1 MNPSLEPLAITGIS
15 LKFPGDAVSAE
26 SFWKLIIEGRLTMR
40 DYPPDRS
47 NIDAFYHADHGRL
60 DQISARGA
68 NFLNQDISRF
78 DASFFSINAAEA
90 EAMDPQQRLI
100 LETVYHAFE
109 NAGMTLDQVSGSKT
123 CVYAG
128 SFGHDY
134 STMQVKDPI
143 ALPKFSATGTG
154 MTILSNRV
162 SWFFNLTGPSATVDT
177 ACSSSLMA
185 VDLACQSIWSG
196 DSSMGVAIGS
206 NVIIGLDTS
215 LPLDNLGLL
224 SSDSR
229 SYSFDQRGNGYA
241 RGEGVGVLVLRPLK
255 DAIDHNDTI
264 RAVIRSSGSNQDG
277 RTQGITQP
285 SMDLQQKLILDTY
298 KKANLD
304 LSLTSYVEAHGTGT
318 AVGDPI
324 EAQAIG
330 SVFRHHRIVDD
341 PVYIGSVKSTIG
353 HLEGASGI
361 AGVIKT
367 VMALENGI
375 IPPNTDFQQLNP
387 RIDDVYLRIKVA
399 DKQIPWP
406 TDGLRR
412 ASVSSFGFGGS
423 NSHIVLDDAYHSLQA
438 SHAKANHNTTV
449 YESNG
454 LSKEGIS
461 SPMLLVL
468 SSTDED
474 GFSRLKDAWGPFFS
488 SLNTPTTEK
497 QHLLNNLAYTLC
509 LRRSHLSWRTFA
521 VVYPDDDWSH
531 LIDNLAAPQHI
542 INSPNLA
549 FIFSGQ
555 GAQWYA
561 MGREL
566 LDAYPVFCESIR
578 AAGAYIQT
586 FGCQWDLI
594 DELRKGEAESN
605 VNKTEYSQMLCTA
618 LQIALVDLL
627 HHVGIVPEAVVGHSS
642 GEIAAAYCA
651 HAITRESA
659 WKIAFYRGLWTS
671 KLERFSSIN
680 GAMLA
685 VTLSPQAVAPFFKRA
700 TTHYS
705 ALRLTVACI
714 NSPHSVTV
722 SGEQQQ
728 IDTLKEYLDK
738 EQIFCRRLKVRVAYH
753 SFQMNEI
760 ETQYHQAMG
769 LVEGTDHRGKRP
781 NILSSVTG
789 TWISHSEMRSAS
801 YWVQNLVSTVNFCD
815 ALTTLCS
822 NTTDMAVKKL
832 DGSHRKALRI
842 HHLLDVGP
850 HSVLQGPVKD
860 TQKGIRGSAAAY
872 YPLLVRGQPAVA
884 TFLQAVGHLYA
895 AGYPTIM
902 SRVNPCSSKQ
912 EKPMCL
918 PSLPEYPFNHSRSYW
933 HESQIS
939 RNQRL
944 PKVNKN
950 DLLGMPESN
959 WNPLEPR
966 WRHIIRASDLP
977 WIEDH
982 QVSGTVI
989 YPAAGMLV
997 MAIEAVK
1004 QLASP
1009 DRVISGFKFE
1019 DTAVL
1024 ATIRIPPGD
1033 GGVETAFYM
1042 RPQEAVETKSSQL
1055 FSFTLCTYVNE
1066 TWLENC
1072 RGRIHIVYKPVEPD
1086 PVNGNKVEREDLADS
1101 LSCFSKARERCTSL
1115 VYRDV
1120 IYDHLAKCGYE
1131 FGKAFRQIHTLAT
1144 GGKSEQEVVGDMN
1157 NFQVSTQDIIH
1168 TTTLDGILQTMPW
1181 SMTKGGTIT
1190 VPGVVPTYIG
1200 CMWVAG
1206 ESSAC
1211 NILKTHTVTETSA
1224 NGTLLTSIKVF
1235 DQDLREIIVSIEGLK
1250 STATTSESY
1259 AENTNAVDEQLC
1271 HYFEWKP
1278 DINLLSNKEIHALCH
1293 TAYPNL
1299 SIPKDFLVELD
1310 FLVMLRIMETLR
1322 VISERDIKPQ
1332 KTHLRKYIDWM
1343 THHKGRLL
1351 EGELIFSTE
1360 PWKSRFSDSKYIQ
1373 GVESRV
1379 MSRSKQGK
1387 LLVKVTRHLVE
1398 FLNNELDPL
1407 ALFYQDDM
1415 AKDYY
1420 AELLEYSH
1428 CFRYLEKYVDLLAHS
1443 NPQMNILEVGAGTGC
1458 ATAALLRIL
1467 RNDNEQKSMN
1477 PRYAHW
1483 EYTDISRLFLGD
1495 AAKHFAS
1502 EGSRMAFKLLNIEED
1517 PADQGFEYATYD
1529 LLLACMVFHATSDLA
1544 RTLTHARKLLKPGG
1558 KLILVELTNPC
1569 AIRSAGAFGLL
1580 DGWWLSS
1587 EPYRSLGPFADEAQW
1602 NSLLLST
1609 GFAGCE
1615 IFFPDY
1621 DDQTCHETAVIISTA
1636 TQSTSQ
1642 SASDQPIDIVYEPN
1656 DRTQLGLGRVLA
1668 RHYATQSQSVRL
1680 IPIQDAI
1687 PSSKV
1692 TLQVFL
1698 LEYQKPL
1705 LYDIREG
1712 LYNRLQALLLSTDPI
1727 LWVTSGGGKLC
1738 SQPKSHLIDGL
1749 FRVLPEEDRNRSR
1762 YVLALDP
1769 MENPEVPQY
1778 ETIAKLTER
1787 ILRATEVIDTEYIE
1801 SNGVLHIPRLTVDP
1815 VLNKAVSERERVVAE
1830 TKQKFGSGPPLK
1842 LDVSSPCM
1850 SNGFKFIEDCSAQR
1864 PLGPNDIEIQ
1874 NRSVGINFRD
1884 LLVSLGQLESNYMGL
1899 ECAGVVVRVGNS
1911 CRRFKVGDRVVALH
1925 SSAFSTLARIPE
1937 TGPVAVIPTGM
1948 SYADAASIPVSF
1960 VTSYITL
1967 RQAASMQSGES
1978 ILIHSGAGGTGQAAI
1993 QIAQYLGAEIYTTV
2007 GSEAKKQLLIDTY
2020 GIPENHIFSSRSTG
2034 FAKAVMR
2041 RTAGKGVDVVFNSLS
2056 GDAML
2061 ASWEC
2066 IAAYGRFIE
2075 TGKRDILSNN
2085 GLPLGMF
2092 ARNTTFRGF
2101 DLTGMMMD
2109 RPDICLSA
2117 LEDILSLMSKGILRP
2132 VQPLTSYGIGEIEA
2146 AVRFMQTGKHQ
2157 GKLVL
2162 EIQMDDM
2169 VMTVLDRKPNFTCDG
2184 SATYVIAGGLGGIG
2198 QSIAAW
2204 LVDRGVRN
2212 LLLLSRSGAKATES
2226 IKFINYLHSK
2236 GTRVIAPACDI
2247 SNESALSRVL
2257 EEWQPQLPPIKGCI
2271 QAAMVLQDCTFEDMS
2286 YKDWETA
2293 VKPKVQGSWNL
2304 HCLLPKGMEFFILL
2318 SSQTGIV
2325 GAHGQAN
2332 YAAGNTFQDALARY
2346 RVNQGERAT
2355 SLDLGHITY
2364 TGAVAS
2370 NQKLLQRWQS
2380 NSVRAPVTEAELK
2393 GLIDCYSSPLHGYE
2407 LDCQPI
2413 IGVYPRLRERGSGT
2427 PTWLE
2432 KPLFKC
2438 MTLDNA
2444 QSRDLDSRGQNFQ
2457 VAAAIRNAQSLPA
2470 GSQAVT
2476 RALTAKLSH
2485 ALALDEKEIDP
2496 DKHLSKYGVDSLV
2509 AVELRT
2515 WFAGEL
2521 KANIAIFDIIGSTVA
2536 TVAQLAAS
2544 RSKLQKGYSA

>member
-26 SFWKLIIEGRLTMR
+26 SFWKLITEGRLTMR

-47 NIDAFYHADHGRL
+47 NIDAFYHADHG
-60 DQISARGA
+60 Q
-68 NFLNQDISRF
+68 
-78 DASFFSINAAEA
+78 
-90 EAMDPQQRLI
+90 AMDPQQRLI

-109 NAGMTLDQVSGSKT
+109 NAGMTLDQASGSKT

-143 ALPKFSATGTG
+143 DLPKFSATGTG

-162 SWFFNLTGPSATVDT
+162 SWFLNLTGPSATIDT

-255 DAIDHNDTI
+255 DAIDHNDTN

-277 RTQGITQP
+277 RTQGITHP
-285 SMDLQQKLILDTY
+285 SMDIQQKLILDTY

-304 LSLTSYVEAHGTGT
+304 LSLTSYVEAHGTG
-318 AVGDPI
+318 
-324 EAQAIG
+324 
-330 SVFRHHRIVDD
+330 
-341 PVYIGSVKSTIG
+341 SVKSTIG
-353 HLEGASGI
+353 HPEGASGI

-367 VMALENGI
+367 VIALEKGI
-375 IPPNTDFQQLNP
+375 IPPNSDFQQLNP
-387 RIDDVYLRIKVA
+387 RNDDVYL
-399 DKQIPWP
+399 P
-406 TDGLRR
+406 
-412 ASVSSFGFGGS
+412 SVSSFGFGGS

-454 LSKEGIS
+454 LSKQGIS

-474 GFSRLKDAWGPFFS
+474 GFSRLKDALGPFFS
-488 SLNTPTTEK
+488 SLNTPITEK
-497 QHLLNNLAYTLC
+497 QHLLNNLAYTLS

-531 LIDNLAAPQHI
+531 LIDNLGAPQHT

-549 FIFSGQ
+549 FIFSGK

-566 LDAYPVFCESIR
+566 LDAYLVFRESIR

-594 DELRKGEAESN
+594 GCNGLHIADELRKGEAESN
-605 VNKTEYSQMLCTA
+605 VNKTEYSQIVCTA

-685 VTLSPQAVAPFFKRA
+685 VTLSPQAIAPFFKR
-700 TTHYS
+700 TSTHYS

-728 IDTLKEYLDK
+728 IDTLKE
-738 EQIFCRRLKVRVAYH
+738 RLKVRVAYH

-815 ALTTLCS
+815 ALSTFCS
-822 NTTDMAVKKL
+822 DTTDVAVKKL
-832 DGSHRKALRI
+832 DGSHRNALRMR
-842 HHLLDVGP
+842 HLLDVGP
-850 HSVLQGPVKD
+850 HSVLQGPVKNI
-860 TQKGIRGSAAAY
+860 QKGIRGSAATY
-872 YPLLVRGQPAVA
+872 HPLLVRGKSAVE

-895 AGYPTIM
+895 SGYPTIM

-977 WIEDH
+977 WIKDH

-1004 QLASP
+1004 QLASRE
-1009 DRVISGFKFE
+1009 RVISRFKFE

-1042 RPQEAVETKSSQL
+1042 RPQEAIETKSSQL

-1066 TWLENC
+1066 IWLENC
-1072 RGRIHIVYKPVEPD
+1072 HGRIHIMYKPVEPD

-1120 IYDHLAKCGYE
+1120 IYHHLAKCGYE

-1144 GGKSEQEVVGDMN
+1144 GGKSEHEVVGDMN
-1157 NFQVSTQDIIH
+1157 NFQVSTQYIIH
-1168 TTTLDGILQTMPW
+1168 TTTLGGILQTISW

-1190 VPGVVPTYIG
+1190 VPGVVQTYIG

-1235 DQDLREIIVSIEGLK
+1235 DQDLREVIVSIEGLK
-1250 STATTSESY
+1250 STATTSKSY
-1259 AENTNAVDEQLC
+1259 AESTNAVDDQLC

-1278 DINLLSNKEIHALCH
+1278 DINLLSNEEIHALCQ

-1310 FLVMLRIMETLR
+1310 FLVMFRTMET
-1322 VISERDIKPQ
+1322 
-1332 KTHLRKYIDWM
+1332 KYIDWM

-1351 EGELIFSTE
+1351 KGELIFSTE

-1379 MSRSKQGK
+1379 MSKSKQGK
-1387 LLVKVTRHLVE
+1387 LLVKVARHLLE

-1415 AKDYY
+1415 AKGYY
-1420 AELLEYSH
+1420 AELVRLVVSIGLHRSNAY
-1428 CFRYLEKYVDLLAHS
+1428 FMYLEKYVDLLAHS
-1443 NPQMNILEVGAGTGC
+1443 NPQMNILEVRAGTGC

-1467 RNDNEQKSMN
+1467 RNDNEQKPMN
-1477 PRYAHW
+1477 PKYAHW

-1502 EGSRMAFKLLNIEED
+1502 EGSRMAFKLLHIEED
-1517 PADQGFEYATYD
+1517 LADQGFEYATYD
-1529 LLLACMVFHATSDLA
+1529 LLLACMVFHATSDLT

-1558 KLILVELTNPC
+1558 KLILVELMNAC
-1569 AIRSAGAFGLL
+1569 AIRSAAAFGLL
-1580 DGWWLSS
+1580 DGWWFNS
-1587 EPYRSLGPFADEAQW
+1587 EPYRSLGPSADESQW

-1609 GFAGCE
+1609 GYAGCE
-1615 IFFPDY
+1615 IFSPDY
-1621 DDQTCHETAVIISTA
+1621 DDQTCHEIAVIISTA

-1656 DRTQLGLGRVLA
+1656 DLRQVN
-1668 RHYATQSQSVRL
+1668 
-1680 IPIQDAI
+1680 PNQDAI

-1769 MENPEVPQY
+1769 MENPEVPHY
-1778 ETIAKLTER
+1778 EAIAKLTER
-1787 ILRATEVIDTEYIE
+1787 ILSATEVIDTEYIE
-1801 SNGVLHIPRLTVDP
+1801 SNGLLHIPRLTVGP
-1815 VLNKAVSERERVVAE
+1815 VLNKAVSDRERVDAE

-1864 PLGPNDIEIQ
+1864 PLRPNDIEIQ
-1874 NRSVGINFRD
+1874 NRSVRINFRD
-1884 LLVSLGQLESNYMGL
+1884 LLVSLGQLESNQMGL

-1911 CRRFKVGDRVVALH
+1911 CRRIKVGDRVVALH
-1925 SSAFSTLARIPE
+1925 SSAFSTLVRIPE
-1937 TGPVAVIPTGM
+1937 RGPVAVIPTGM

-1967 RQAASMQSGES
+1967 RQAASLQSGES

-1993 QIAQYLGAEIYTTV
+1993 HIAQYLGAEIYTTV
-2007 GSEAKKQLLIDTY
+2007 WSEAKKQLLIDTY
-2020 GIPENHIFSSRSTG
+2020 GIPENHIFSSR
-2034 FAKAVMR
+2034 
-2041 RTAGKGVDVVFNSLS
+2041 TAGKGVDVVINSLS

-2085 GLPLGMF
+2085 SLPLGMF

-2101 DLTGMMMD
+2101 DLMGMMMD

-2212 LLLLSRSGAKATES
+2212 LLLFSRSGAERTES

-2236 GTRVIAPACDI
+2236 GARVIAPVCDI

-2257 EEWQPQLPPIKGCI
+2257 EEWQSQLPPIKGCI
-2271 QAAMVLQDCTFEDMS
+2271 QAAMTLQDTS

-2332 YAAGNTFQDALARY
+2332 YAAGDTFQDALARY
-2346 RVNQGERAT
+2346 RVNQGERAA
-2355 SLDLGHITY
+2355 SLDLGRITY

-2370 NQKLLQRWQS
+2370 NQKLLQRCQS
-2380 NSVRAPVTEAELK
+2380 NSVRVPVTEAELK

-2413 IGVYPRLRERGSGT
+2413 IGVYPRVRERGSGT

-2432 KPLFKC
+2432 KPLF
-2438 MTLDNA
+2438 N
-2444 QSRDLDSRGQNFQ
+2444 RGQNFQ

-2485 ALALDEKEIDP
+2485 ALALDEKEINP

-2521 KANIAIFDIIGSTVA
+2521 KANIAIFDFIGSTGA
-2536 TVAQLAAS
+2536 TIAQLAAS